1 MPRVS
6 PEEAREAAAGYR
18 GTGLDEFAQ
27 CYVCGPERED
37 AFGVFPARVGDREV
51 VASPWTPPA
60 WTADDEGRAR
70 PEHVWAV
77 LDCPTYY
84 ASYLDG
90 PQWSFLVRLQV
101 RIDAPVAVGEE
112 HVVVAWPLGVE
123 GRKRHAAAAVLDRD
137 GALLALGRG
146 SWSSP
151 AERDTSLGPMSIVI
165 VGAGPNLGLA
175 IARRFG
181 REGFAVG
188 LVSRTQAKLD
198 DLASQ
203 LESEGVTAAGAAAD
217 IRDSDALTAAIR
229 SLAERLGEVEVLEY
243 SPLPAPEFMKPILE
257 TTVDDVR
264 GPIEF
269 SILGAVAATQ
279 AVVGPMRD
287 AGRGTILFTTGGAA
301 INPYPLRAGVGISFA
316 GEVAYARML
325 HDELADSGVH
335 VAHTAIGGR
344 IAPGMDH
351 EPSDVADVL
360 WSHHADRGAFQTRL
374 GIPD

>member
-1 MPRVS
+1 
-6 PEEAREAAAGYR
+6 
-18 GTGLDEFAQ
+18 
-27 CYVCGPERED
+27 
-37 AFGVFPARVGDREV
+37 
-51 VASPWTPPA
+51 
-60 WTADDEGRAR
+60 
-70 PEHVWAV
+70 
-77 LDCPTYY
+77 
-84 ASYLDG
+84 
-90 PQWSFLVRLQV
+90 
-101 RIDAPVAVGEE
+101 
-112 HVVVAWPLGVE
+112 
-123 GRKRHAAAAVLDRD
+123 
-137 GALLALGRG
+137 
-146 SWSSP
+146 
-151 AERDTSLGPMSIVI
+151 MSIVI

-217 IRDSDALTAAIR
+217 IRDSEALTAAIR

-269 SILGAVAATQ
+269 SILGAVAATR
-279 AVVGPMRD
+279 AGVGPMRD

-351 EPSDVADVL
+351 EPSDVADLL
-360 WSHHADRGAFQTRL
+360 WGHHTERATFQTRL
-374 GIPD
+374 GIPG

>member
-1 MPRVS
+1 
-6 PEEAREAAAGYR
+6 
-18 GTGLDEFAQ
+18 
-27 CYVCGPERED
+27 
-37 AFGVFPARVGDREV
+37 
-51 VASPWTPPA
+51 
-60 WTADDEGRAR
+60 
-70 PEHVWAV
+70 
-77 LDCPTYY
+77 
-84 ASYLDG
+84 
-90 PQWSFLVRLQV
+90 
-101 RIDAPVAVGEE
+101 
-112 HVVVAWPLGVE
+112 
-123 GRKRHAAAAVLDRD
+123 
-137 GALLALGRG
+137 
-146 SWSSP
+146 
-151 AERDTSLGPMSIVI
+151 MSIVI

-188 LVSRTQAKLD
+188 LVSRTQSKLD
-198 DLASQ
+198 DLASR
-203 LESEGVTAAGAAAD
+203 LESDGLTAAGVAAD
-217 IRDSDALTAAIR
+217 IRDSDALAAAIR
-229 SLAERLGEVEVLEY
+229 SLADRLGEVEVLEY

-264 GPIEF
+264 GPLEF

-360 WSHHADRGAFQTRL
+360 WGHHTERATFQTRL
-374 GIPD
+374 GIPG